1 MKSKRSVSFYLVHFI
16 VFNYTPVSHHT
27 YLHNI
32 KDMMTLKVPMMHT
45 DLVRVMAQRVTVV
58 SGTVGFESALRH
70 VNFPMDKNNHNKTEI
85 IKRNINNVFDVNNDN
100 KHSSLVFRWV

>member
-1 MKSKRSVSFYLVHFI
+1 ML
-16 VFNYTPVSHHT
+16 
-27 YLHNI
+27 
-32 KDMMTLKVPMMHT
+32 TLKVPMTHT